1 MHSLVTGGIIMRF
14 LVLWE
19 IDKSRISVDR
29 KERGQ
34 GWEMM
39 TALIRQNMEQGLTRD
54 WGSFVGESGGY
65 AIMEGSELDV
75 MNNLQQY
82 VPFVT
87 FQVNPVATLDQAEE
101 MIKTL
106 QK

>member
-1 MHSLVTGGIIMRF
+1 MRF

-19 IDKSRISVDR
+19 IDRSRISVDR

-34 GWEMM
+34 GYKMM
-39 TALIRQNMEQGLTRD
+39 ADLIRRNMEQGLTRD
-54 WGSFVGESGGY
+54 WGTFVGEASGY
-65 AIMEGSELDV
+65 AIMEGSELDI

-87 FQVNPVATLDQAEE
+87 FKVNPVATLDQAEE

>member
-1 MHSLVTGGIIMRF
+1 MRF

-34 GWEMM
+34 GWKMM
-39 TALIRQNMEQGLTRD
+39 AALIRQNMEKGLTRD
-54 WGSFVGESGGY
+54 WGTFVCEASGY

-87 FQVNPVATLDQAEE
+87 FKVNPVATLD
-101 MIKTL
+101 
-106 QK
+106 